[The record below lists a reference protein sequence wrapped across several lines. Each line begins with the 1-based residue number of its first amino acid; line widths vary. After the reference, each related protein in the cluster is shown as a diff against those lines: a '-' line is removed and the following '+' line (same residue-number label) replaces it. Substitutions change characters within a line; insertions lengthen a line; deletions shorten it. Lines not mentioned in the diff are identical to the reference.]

1 MVGPTPPQQLQI
13 QTPSTAAAPATL
25 SAEDEALKRN
35 TDCVYF
41 LASPLTCKKGSECEY
56 RHSDVA
62 RLNPRDCWYWLNGS
76 CLNPKCGF
84 RHPPLDGF
92 LGAQVQTPTGSS
104 VPPVASVAPT
114 PNVPYGSGKQGVPC
128 IFFQQGFCLKGDR
141 CPFFHAPISV
151 PNKAPPHPVSTA
163 STEKNPFK
171 KAFGRLEKCVQ
182 GKTFSQANTWKSGG
196 LPLQAQPIGKLGTH
210 LSKNDSAFNE
220 NVLPPNSVIDV
231 VHHRHKPKGVP
242 PTNGNPVGRSNRVH
256 QSVRFDDHSSIQNK
270 GDDISRELSPGF
282 DVLVDDELRGND
294 FYHGEDQYG
303 RDAERNEYDI
313 GRSADYTSVADND
326 QDAYHDVYERDSH
339 DRLAGRSGR
348 VQHRASSEIIQGE
361 SAHLERRRYGRAYS
375 PEEVRESDLRHR
387 LSKHKRVNGLRSV
400 ISHDYASEKHVDD
413 RGYQGSRRDRQHLP
427 SHDSSVASRLRG
439 RIKLPS
445 RSSSPTNGADMGLDR
460 ETDRARNRGRLS
472 LERPQL
478 FSQQGRLRDRIKGRV
493 QEDLSNAGRNN
504 SGPRLRKDIS
514 ENNSDFSGPRRLA
527 ELKGRKTAETSEQ
540 NVDEQQ
546 ALGKRKF
553 QKHDSYQQSGGDL
566 SFEGPMPLQEILK
579 RKRRS
584 ETGMPSDKSEDYQHE
599 RKDHSLVTSSISRSR
614 SDLGQKEESDPP
626 SGEKNGPQET
636 ISAGHQSPLH
646 DGANELEAEEGM
658 IVEEEDDQDPEGH
671 DQRDY
676 DYEQVDGEDYNLD
689 EGENADAGE
698 EYLDEDDDDGDDF
711 AKKMGVVFS

>member
-1 MVGPTPPQQLQI
+1 MVGPTPPPQQLQI
-13 QTPSTAAAPATL
+13 QTPSTAPPPAML

-41 LASPLTCKKGSECEY
+41 LASPLTCKKGSDCEY

-151 PNKAPPHPVSTA
+151 SNKAPPHPLSTA
-163 STEKNPFK
+163 STEKTPFK
-171 KAFGRLEKCVQ
+171 KAFGGLEKCVQ
-182 GKTFSQANTWKSGG
+182 GKTFSQANTWKSGE
-196 LPLQAQPIGKLGTH
+196 LPVQTQPVRKLGTH
-210 LSKNDSAFNE
+210 LSKNDAAFNE

-231 VHHRHKPKGVP
+231 VHHRHKPKSVP
-242 PTNGNPVGRSNRVH
+242 PTNGNPIGRSNRMQ

-270 GDDISRELSPGF
+270 DDEISRELSPGF
-282 DVLVDDELRGND
+282 DVLVDDELRGNA
-294 FYHGEDQYG
+294 FYQAEDQYG
-303 RDAERNEYDI
+303 RNEGRNEYDI
-313 GRSADYTSVADND
+313 GHSADYTSVADID
-326 QDAYHDVYERDSH
+326 QDAYHDVYGLDSH
-339 DRLAGRSGR
+339 DRLPGRSGS
-348 VQHRASSEIIQGE
+348 VQHRASSERIQGE
-361 SAHLERRRYGRAYS
+361 SAHLERRRHGRVYS

-400 ISHDYASEKHVDD
+400 ISHDYKSEKHAED
-413 RGYQGSRRDRQHLP
+413 RGYQSSRRDRHHLP

-445 RSSSPTNGADMGLDR
+445 RPSSPTNGTDMRLDR
-460 ETDRARNRGRLS
+460 DMDRARDRGRLS

-493 QEDLSNAGRNN
+493 QEDLNNAGRNN
-504 SGPRLRKDIS
+504 SGPRLRRDIS
-514 ENNSDFSGPRRLA
+514 ENDSDFSGPRSLA

-540 NVDEQQ
+540 NVNEQQ
-546 ALGKRKF
+546 ALGKRKL
-553 QKHDSYQQSGGDL
+553 QKHDGYQQTGGDL

-579 RKRRS
+579 RKRS
-584 ETGMPSDKSEDYQHE
+584 ETGMKSVKSEDYQHE
-599 RKDHSLVTSSISRSR
+599 RKAHSLVTSSISRSG
-614 SDLGQKEESDPP
+614 SDLGQKEESDPA
-626 SGEKNGPQET
+626 SGKKNGFQET
-636 ISAGHQSPLH
+636 IAAGHQSPVH
-646 DGANELEAEEGM
+646 HGANEFEAEEGM
-658 IVEEEDDQDPEGH
+658 LVEEEDDQDTEGH

-698 EYLDEDDDDGDDF
+698 EYLDDDDDDGDDF